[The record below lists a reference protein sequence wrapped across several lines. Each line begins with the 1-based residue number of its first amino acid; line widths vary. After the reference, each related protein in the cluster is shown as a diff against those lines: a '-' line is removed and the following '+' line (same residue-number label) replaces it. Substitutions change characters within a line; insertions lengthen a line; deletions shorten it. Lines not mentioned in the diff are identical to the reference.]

1 MLDELFTK
9 YGWLVATIGSG
20 IIGAF
25 LTQERQAG
33 RIAVLDK
40 RVSDLE
46 EENKEFHKNMTTI
59 ITETAVIKTTL
70 EAVKSTLDKIEKKL

>member
-33 RIAVLDK
+33 KIAVLDK
-40 RVSDLE
+40 RVSSLE
-46 EENKEFHKNMTTI
+46 EENKEFHKNMI
-59 ITETAVIKTTL
+59 IMVTKMAVIETTL
-70 EAVKSTLDKIEKKL
+70 DGVKSTLDKIEKKI